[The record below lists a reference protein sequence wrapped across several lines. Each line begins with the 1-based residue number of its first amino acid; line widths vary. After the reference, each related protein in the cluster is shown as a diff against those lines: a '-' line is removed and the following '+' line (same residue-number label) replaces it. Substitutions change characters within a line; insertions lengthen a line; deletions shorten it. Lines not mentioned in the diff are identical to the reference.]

1 MTHSMFSS
9 QRTSAGSFGTFSA
22 TPCTFVTSCVIIFLN
37 PPPGVDAEMAE
48 TGESGAK
55 PTVLGLAET
64 TGAVETE

>member
-1 MTHSMFSS
+1 M
-9 QRTSAGSFGTFSA
+9 
-22 TPCTFVTSCVIIFLN
+22 TPCTFVTSCTIIFLN

-64 TGAVETE
+64 TGAVKAE